1 MMRSERCV
9 WGGGGITDGRA
20 FKSTLVPNKKGT
32 TVWFKAGSYMTSFA
46 ALRIT
51 CEGQGEAS

>member
-1 MMRSERCV
+1 MRG
-9 WGGGGITDGRA
+9 GGGGITDGRA

-51 CEGQGEAS
+51 CEGQTG